1 MIIKKYQLFL
11 EAFLSK
17 DKENAVEQI
26 ISYITR
32 NSNVDLYPYNE
43 LFYIQ
48 KENLFL
54 TGQLFLSLKTSKA
67 IRINWID
74 GDLRSEIHSIDL
86 WVDFEFD
93 TNPQFTLTLEGISI
107 VKVLPEIVKFLNNP
121 QSFVKSGVKNL
132 QLQENDENASRLSD
146 LEGKY
151 KRARSAEKKEQIKGQ
166 IERLKAAV
174 AQDEKAKLES
184 DNVTSDD
191 LNLDVFKSIEL
202 YTIQVAKKKS
212 NSLIISGQAGV
223 GKCHGKGT
231 KIIMFNGTIKS
242 VEDIEIGDILM
253 GDDSSPRIVQSL
265 GRGVDEMYRIGGRAG
280 FEEFTCNS
288 DHILSLKHTI
298 SKEIENIS
306 VRSYL
311 NLSNYQKRLLK
322 LYKRGVEFKD
332 QEVEFDPYLLG
343 IWIGDGSCKVLEI
356 ETEDK
361 EIVEYLQK
369 ISIIENT
376 QLKKHENKKSNSDGY
391 RLTVGNISGKG
402 VNKNP
407 LINKFRKYGL
417 LNGLKFIPNEFL
429 FNSRY
434 KRLSLLAGI
443 IDTDGY
449 QFNKTYSVTTK
460 FPQLADQIKFLCRSL
475 GFHAHISKKIVKNIG
490 KNKKVGTYFNINISG
505 NLSEVPVLLNRK
517 KISQRK
523 QIKDPLVSGIKI
535 ESIGQGDYYGFTI
548 DSNNL
553 YLLQDFTVTHNT
565 QTVKDTL
572 KSLGMVTDVDYFTTT
587 GTITT
592 AGLYEVLFKNRH
604 KLIVFDDCDAVF
616 KESDSINLLKGA
628 LDTYEV
634 REISKMTKGNT
645 FDSMGMSDEE
655 IEATYQE
662 DPSKLPNKFGF
673 NGQVIFISN
682 LPEDKFDDALLS
694 RSLHVDV
701 HLNKS
706 ELIERMKTLMHKIS
720 PELDDELKQE
730 ALDYLIYVTETYPVK
745 FDLNIR
751 TLIHSINLRA
761 GNDEDI
767 TIGERSEKVWKLLI
781 KKYLVKAKRK
791 I

>member
-184 DNVTSDD
+184 DNISVDD

-212 NSLIISGQAGV
+212 NSLIVSGQSGV
-223 GKCHGKGT
+223 GK
-231 KIIMFNGTIKS
+231 
-242 VEDIEIGDILM
+242 
-253 GDDSSPRIVQSL
+253 
-265 GRGVDEMYRIGGRAG
+265 
-280 FEEFTCNS
+280 
-288 DHILSLKHTI
+288 
-298 SKEIENIS
+298 
-306 VRSYL
+306 
-311 NLSNYQKRLLK
+311 
-322 LYKRGVEFKD
+322 
-332 QEVEFDPYLLG
+332 
-343 IWIGDGSCKVLEI
+343 
-356 ETEDK
+356 
-361 EIVEYLQK
+361 
-369 ISIIENT
+369 
-376 QLKKHENKKSNSDGY
+376 
-391 RLTVGNISGKG
+391 
-402 VNKNP
+402 
-407 LINKFRKYGL
+407 
-417 LNGLKFIPNEFL
+417 
-429 FNSRY
+429 
-434 KRLSLLAGI
+434 
-443 IDTDGY
+443 
-449 QFNKTYSVTTK
+449 
-460 FPQLADQIKFLCRSL
+460 
-475 GFHAHISKKIVKNIG
+475 
-490 KNKKVGTYFNINISG
+490 
-505 NLSEVPVLLNRK
+505 
-517 KISQRK
+517 
-523 QIKDPLVSGIKI
+523 
-535 ESIGQGDYYGFTI
+535 
-548 DSNNL
+548 
-553 YLLQDFTVTHNT
+553 T